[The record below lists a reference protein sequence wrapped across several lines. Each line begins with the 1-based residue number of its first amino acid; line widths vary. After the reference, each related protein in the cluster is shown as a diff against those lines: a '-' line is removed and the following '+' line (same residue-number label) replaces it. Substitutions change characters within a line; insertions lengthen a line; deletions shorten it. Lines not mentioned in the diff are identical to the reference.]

1 MDPKKMAASKA
12 ADLVKDGSSVGIGGG
27 STMLYLAECIKEKM
41 EEGLELTLYTSS
53 FDTAKFLRQQ
63 HLEVLETSLTA
74 SLDIYFDGCD
84 QFDKSLN
91 ALKSGGGIHTREK
104 LLASM
109 AKEFIL
115 VGDTSKYVD
124 KFNPA
129 IPLVLEIIPESLL
142 FVQARI
148 EKLYDKPVMALRFQP
163 EKEKPVITANGNWL
177 VDLWFKEWPELSGIN
192 AAVKAFTGVLETSLF
207 FNIASRAIMGSDGD
221 VQTVTK

>member
-1 MDPKKMAASKA
+1 MDPKKMAANKA

-53 FDTAKFLRQQ
+53 FDTAKFLRQL

-109 AKEFIL
+109 ANEFIL

-148 EKLYDKPVMALRFQP
+148 EKLYDKPAMALRFQP

-207 FNIASRAIMGSDGD
+207 FNMASRAIMGSDGD